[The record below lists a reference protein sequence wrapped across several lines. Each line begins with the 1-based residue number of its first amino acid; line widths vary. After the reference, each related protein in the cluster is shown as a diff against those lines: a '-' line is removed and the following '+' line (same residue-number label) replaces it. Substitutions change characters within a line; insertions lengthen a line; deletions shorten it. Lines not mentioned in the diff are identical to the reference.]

1 MIDEENQSYE
11 VEQDEVNYNESTED
25 VKITDG
31 KIIYF
36 FLSKTTISYTPD
48 DREKIELLAVLSK
61 PASATPILA

>member
-36 FLSKTTISYTPD
+36 FCLKQLFHTLQMT
-48 DREKIELLAVLSK
+48 EKRLNYWQC
-61 PASATPILA
+61 